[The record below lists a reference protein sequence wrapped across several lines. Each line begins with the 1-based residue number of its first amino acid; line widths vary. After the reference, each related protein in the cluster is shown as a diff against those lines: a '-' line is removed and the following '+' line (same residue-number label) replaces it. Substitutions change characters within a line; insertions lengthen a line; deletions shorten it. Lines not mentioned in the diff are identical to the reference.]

1 MNIRRF
7 VANLKG
13 AREKAEIIVKSPNEI
28 SVACA
33 QSSLDDYIR
42 NIIEELN
49 TLIINRKINRES
61 LLKSL
66 VDEYE

>member
-13 AREKAEIIVKSPNEI
+13 AREKAEIVVNSPNEI
-28 SVACA
+28 SVLYA
-33 QSSLDDYIR
+33 QSNLDDYIK

-49 TLIINRKINRES
+49 TLIISGKIDRES

-66 VDEYE
+66 VDEYK